1 MRLMK
6 KNYRL
11 HSSLFRGL
19 DDNKK
24 EVLEDGFKSS
34 RSFLNAMSDKLD
46 AMLDSK
52 IKESEST
59 LKYDEDNW
67 SLRQADMYG
76 YRRAIRDVL
85 NLFVDNKVKDKQ

>member
-1 MRLMK
+1 MN

-11 HSSLFRGL
+11 HNSLLRGL
-19 DDNKK
+19 DSNKK
-24 EVLEDGFKSS
+24 EALEDGFKSS
-34 RSFLNAMSDKLD
+34 RSFLNTLSDKLD
-46 AMLDSK
+46 SMLDSK
-52 IKESEST
+52 IKESESA

>member
-1 MRLMK
+1 MK